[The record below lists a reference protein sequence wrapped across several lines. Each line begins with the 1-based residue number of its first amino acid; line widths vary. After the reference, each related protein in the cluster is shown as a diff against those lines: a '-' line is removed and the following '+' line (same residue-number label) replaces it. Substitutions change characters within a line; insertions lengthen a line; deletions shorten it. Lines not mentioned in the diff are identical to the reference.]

1 MSGHT
6 HHPDT
11 EELADFQA
19 GLVSG
24 TRGKRLAAHV
34 SQCSLC
40 TSTSDRIDAVSTEL
54 ATAPALKIPHQVE
67 RRITAALLTEAAARD
82 SRARQAERVVP
93 DERPPPRRP
102 RLWTRRVPVLTRAF
116 TVPLGALVPAAV
128 FVVLAVAGYIL
139 SLPSP
144 ALSHPASSAAGLAGP
159 GGHHDVIST
168 GSRRVPVFVV
178 TASGTDYLGATL
190 RAQIRQ
196 KVQADSSSSGI
207 ASAPVR
213 TGSGAQS
220 VAPRASTSAR
230 ASAAAS
236 PTASAAANDPAPP
249 GSLVG
254 CVMRLTG
261 DHEPALVD
269 RADYDSRP
277 AYVIAVPDH
286 AWVVGRDCTAAHP
299 AVIESVALSPA
310 A

>member
-19 GLVSG
+19 GLVIG

-40 TSTSDRIDAVSTEL
+40 TSASDQIDSVSTEL
-54 ATAPALKIPHQVE
+54 AAAPVLKIPHQVE
-67 RRITAALLTEAAARD
+67 RRIAEALLAEAAARD
-82 SRARQAERVVP
+82 TRARQAERRLP
-93 DERPPPRRP
+93 DGPPHEHA

-128 FVVLAVAGYIL
+128 CVILAVAGYIL

-144 ALSHPASSAAGLAGP
+144 SISHPASSAAGLAGS
-159 GGHHDVIST
+159 GEHHDIMST
-168 GSRRVPVFVV
+168 GGRRVSAFVV
-178 TASGTDYLGATL
+178 TASGTDYAAATL
-190 RAQIRQ
+190 KAQVRRE
-196 KVQADSSSSGI
+196 VRTDPSSSGI

-220 VAPRASTSAR
+220 VAPRGSASDQ
-230 ASAAAS
+230 ASASAS
-236 PTASAAANDPAPP
+236 PSAPP
-249 GSLVG
+249 SAGDTTPTGTLVG

-269 RADYDSRP
+269 RANFDSHP
-277 AYVIAVPDH
+277 AYVIAMPNH
-286 AWVVGRDCTAAHP
+286 AWVVPLDCTATHT